1 MESSSKEMGCVMFS
15 LVMTWIGAIVG
26 LLILG
31 VMVLAGVLVDSERN

>member
-1 MESSSKEMGCVMFS
+1 MFS